1 MSADNHDQLIPL
13 TGEIDTQEWDPG
25 FAGDRWVILSSI
37 GPFERVFER
46 PEKYTRRF
54 FHKAFNLPVES
65 WKISGQTQLFG
76 GLSTIKAEISI
87 LFQPTVKY
95 VQRNIEVLADVAD
108 HIKTSY
114 EAVIKEISERALLD
128 IEEGK
133 WMGQGLEH
141 IERAIETS
149 IHEMLIVQ
157 YIQSRANCK
166 LEPQFEEL
174 SSDKIESMSGHLKHQ
189 AAYLELV
196 RQKHQFQNQREQ
208 EIYQQAERLEQQK
221 LEHETNMLEQF
232 RRDEAL
238 RKTRDRE
245 ETERVKAKLYE
256 EEKRLVAQESSE
268 ERRHSERLKHE
279 TLLREMEMEAKVK
292 ERDAR
297 MKAAKK
303 TDDMLRREIELL
315 VLEKQRHTME
325 EELEEE
331 LRDSGRRKI
340 DGEDSDS

>member
-1 MSADNHDQLIPL
+1 MNDDNIDQWAPL
-13 TGEIDTQEWDPG
+13 AEQAGEYEWDPG
-25 FAGDRWVILSSI
+25 FEGDRWVVISRI
-37 GPFERVFER
+37 GPFEKIFIR
-46 PEKYTRRF
+46 PEVYTRRF
-54 FHKAFNLPVES
+54 FHKAYNLPVEQ
-65 WKISGQTQLFG
+65 WKISSHTKLFG
-76 GLSTIKAEISI
+76 GLSSVKADISI
-87 LFQPTVKY
+87 LFQPTIKY
-95 VQRNIEVLADVAD
+95 VERNVEVLPEVGP
-108 HIKTSY
+108 HIRANY
-114 EAVIKEISERALLD
+114 ETVVKDIVERALLD

-133 WMGQGLEH
+133 WMGLGLEK

-157 YIQSRANCK
+157 FIQSRANCK
-166 LEPQFEEL
+166 LEPHFEEL

-189 AAYLELV
+189 SAYLELV
-196 RQKHQFQNQREQ
+196 RQKHEFYRQREQ
-208 EIYQQAERLEQQK
+208 EIHHQNEQLEQAK

-245 ETERVKAKLYE
+245 ETERVKAQLYE
-256 EEKRLVAQESSE
+256 EEKRLVARESSE
-268 ERRHSERLKHE
+268 ERRHSERIKHE
-279 TLLREMEMEAKVK
+279 TLLREMEMDAKIK

-331 LRDSGRRKI
+331 QRDSERRKI
-340 DGEDSDS
+340 NGQASDS